1 MANELEN
8 QGKPSSIYTTHLLL
22 YYKQDKMIHL
32 DKGNS
37 LSPGAHLLMTS
48 ECDSHVRADPNA
60 LCYAVFLSD
69 ASHVC
74 FVLVTYNG
82 CSLLL
87 LGKFYFIL
95 MTSNFSI
102 NLKVKNLLR

>member
-1 MANELEN
+1 
-8 QGKPSSIYTTHLLL
+8 
-22 YYKQDKMIHL
+22 MIHL

-37 LSPGAHLLMTS
+37 LSPGARLLMTS
-48 ECDSHVRADPNA
+48 ECESHVRADPNA
-60 LCYAVFLSD
+60 LCYA
-69 ASHVC
+69 SHIC

-82 CSLLL
+82 RSLLL

-102 NLKVKNLLR
+102 NLKVKNIEVRTDGHRECFWDHENILKLDCDSCTTL